1 MGRALGK
8 IGEVGERIKRYKLLD
23 INKLQDIIYSIKK
36 TVSNTNNFVWWQIV
50 TGLVKVI
57 IL

>member
-1 MGRALGK
+1 MGGALGK

-23 INKLQDIIYSIKK
+23 INKLQDIIYSIKNI
-36 TVSNTNNFVWWQIV
+36 VGNTDNFVWWQMV

>member
-1 MGRALGK
+1 MGGALGK
-8 IGEVGERIKRYKLLD
+8 IGDVGERIKRYKLLD
-23 INKLQDIIYSIKK
+23 INKLQDIIYSIKNI
-36 TVSNTNNFVWWQIV
+36 VGNTDNFVWWQMV

>member
-1 MGRALGK
+1 MRW
-8 IGEVGERIKRYKLLD
+8 IKKYKLPD
-23 INKLQDIIYSIKK
+23 INKLPDIIYSIKNI
-36 TVSNTNNFVWWQIV
+36 VNDTNNFVWWQMV